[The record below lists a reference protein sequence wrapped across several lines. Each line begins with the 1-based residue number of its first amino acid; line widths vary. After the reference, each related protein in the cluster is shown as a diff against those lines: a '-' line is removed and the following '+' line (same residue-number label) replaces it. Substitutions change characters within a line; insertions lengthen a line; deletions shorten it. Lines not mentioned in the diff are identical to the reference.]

1 MKKSREEENLNNPNQ
16 LKQSEELKKSRKS
29 KKPKNQ
35 EMLYVAYTFLGIF
48 LCLIGYFV
56 YFQMVVSSNVITSP
70 YNKRQDT
77 FADRVVRG
85 ELLADDGTVIAMTK
99 VSADGTEKR
108 VYPQGDL
115 FAHASGYASHG
126 KSGLELLAN
135 YQLLTSHAYFLERFV
150 NEVQEEKNIGDHVI
164 TTLNYE
170 LQKAAYDALGS
181 HDGAVVVMEPST
193 GKILA
198 MVSKPDYDP
207 NEIATNWKS
216 ISESSESVLLNR
228 VTQGLYPPG
237 STFKIL
243 TLLEYL
249 REGNDLENWT
259 YECNGSY
266 TYEGVTINCYHGKSH
281 GTVDLKTAFAKSCNG
296 AFASIG
302 LELDNEEFMET
313 CEGLLFN
320 SDIPV
325 SISSKQSSVKLTGD
339 DEAGTIMQTAIGQAT
354 TEVTPLHMAL
364 ITSAIANGGNLMKPY
379 MIDSVE
385 NYTGDQVKKY
395 MPSSYGKLMS
405 TEETEIL
412 SEYMAEAVYSGTASA
427 LQNSAYTVAGKTGTA
442 EYSSDKS
449 KSHAWFVGFSNVEN
463 PELVVCVVVEKS
475 GAGSEYAVPVAK
487 KIFDTY
493 YQNK

>member
-1 MKKSREEENLNNPNQ
+1 M
-16 LKQSEELKKSRKS
+16 
-29 KKPKNQ
+29 
-35 EMLYVAYTFLGIF
+35 AYAFLGIF

-56 YFQMVVSSNVITSP
+56 YFQAVESSNVITSP

-85 ELLADDGTVIAMTK
+85 ELLTNDGTVIATTE
-99 VSADGTEKR
+99 VAADGTETR
-108 VYPQGDL
+108 VYPHGDL
-115 FAHASGYASHG
+115 FAHAVGYASHG
-126 KSGLELLAN
+126 KSGMELLAN

-150 NEVQEEKNIGDHVI
+150 NEVQEEKNIGDNVI
-164 TTLNYE
+164 TTLDLE
-170 LQKAAYDALGS
+170 LQKAAYDALGGY
-181 HDGAVVVMEPST
+181 DGAVIAMEPST

-207 NEIATNWKS
+207 NAIARNWES
-216 ISESSESVLLNR
+216 ISGSSESVLLNR

-237 STFKIL
+237 SIFKIL
-243 TLLEYL
+243 TVLEYL
-249 REGNDLENWT
+249 REGNDLEDWT

-266 TYEGVTINCYHGKSH
+266 TYEDVTINCYHGKSH

-296 AFASIG
+296 AFASLG
-302 LELDNEEFMET
+302 LELDNEKFMET
-313 CEGLLFN
+313 CNELLFH
-320 SDIPV
+320 SELPIGMTA
-325 SISSKQSSVKLTGD
+325 KQSHVEL
-339 DEAGTIMQTAIGQAT
+339 EADSDTGTIMQTAIGQAT

-379 MIDSVE
+379 LIDSVE
-385 NYTGDQVKKY
+385 NYTEEQVKKY

-405 TEETEIL
+405 AQEAEIL
-412 SEYMAEAVYSGTASA
+412 TEYMTETVVSGTATS
-427 LQNSAYTVAGKTGTA
+427 LQSGSYTAAGKTGTA

-449 KSHAWFVGFSNVEN
+449 KAHAWFTGFSNVEN
-463 PELVVCVVVEKS
+463 PDLVVCVVVEKS

>member
-1 MKKSREEENLNNPNQ
+1 M
-16 LKQSEELKKSRKS
+16 

-56 YFQMVVSSNVITSP
+56 YFQVVVSSNVITSP

-85 ELLADDGTVIAMTK
+85 ELLTEDGIVIATTN
-99 VSADGTEKR
+99 VSSDGSETR
-108 VYPQGDL
+108 MYPQGDL
-115 FAHASGYASHG
+115 FAHAVGYASHG
-126 KSGLELLAN
+126 KSGIELLAN

-150 NEVQEEKNIGDHVI
+150 NEVQEEKNIGDNVV
-164 TTLNYE
+164 TTLNFE

-181 HDGAVVVMEPST
+181 YDGAVIAMEAST

-216 ISESSESVLLNR
+216 ISESTESVLLNR

-249 REGNDLENWT
+249 REGNDLENWV

-266 TYEGVTINCYHGKSH
+266 TYDGVTINCYHGKSH

-296 AFASIG
+296 AFASLG
-302 LELDNEEFMET
+302 LELDNKKFMET
-313 CEGLLFN
+313 SKELLFN
-320 SDIPV
+320 RELPI
-325 SISSKQSSVKLTGD
+325 SIVSKQSHIDLSADSEV
-339 DEAGTIMQTAIGQAT
+339 GTIMQTAIGQAT

-379 MIDSVE
+379 LIDSVE

-395 MPSSYGKLMS
+395 MPSSCGKLMT
-405 TEETEIL
+405 TEEAEIL
-412 SEYMAEAVYSGTASA
+412 SEYMTETVLSGTASA
-427 LQNSAYTVAGKTGTA
+427 LQSSVYTAAGKTGTA
-442 EYSSDKS
+442 EYSNDKS
-449 KSHAWFVGFSNVEN
+449 KSHAWFTGFSNVEN

>member
-1 MKKSREEENLNNPNQ
+1 MNSPNQSNQ
-16 LKQSEELKKSRKS
+16 LKESRKS

-56 YFQMVVSSNVITSP
+56 YFQVVVSSNVITSP

-85 ELLADDGTVIAMTK
+85 ELLTEDGIVIATTN
-99 VSADGTEKR
+99 VSSDGSETR

-115 FAHASGYASHG
+115 FAHAVGYASHG
-126 KSGLELLAN
+126 KSGIELLAN

-150 NEVQEEKNIGDHVI
+150 NEVQEEKNIGDNVV
-164 TTLNYE
+164 TTLNFE

-181 HDGAVVVMEPST
+181 YDGAVIAMEAST

-216 ISESSESVLLNR
+216 ISESTESVLLNR

-249 REGNDLENWT
+249 REGNDLENWV

-266 TYEGVTINCYHGKSH
+266 TYDGVTINCYHGKSH

-296 AFASIG
+296 AFASLG
-302 LELDNEEFMET
+302 LELDNKKFMET
-313 CEGLLFN
+313 SKELLFN
-320 SDIPV
+320 RELPI
-325 SISSKQSSVKLTGD
+325 SIVSKQSHIDLSADSEV
-339 DEAGTIMQTAIGQAT
+339 GTIMQTAIGQAT

-379 MIDSVE
+379 LIDSVE

-395 MPSSYGKLMS
+395 MPSSCGKLMT
-405 TEETEIL
+405 TEEAEIL
-412 SEYMAEAVYSGTASA
+412 SEYMTETVLSGTASA
-427 LQNSAYTVAGKTGTA
+427 LQSSVYTAAGKTGTA
-442 EYSSDKS
+442 EYSNDKS
-449 KSHAWFVGFSNVEN
+449 KSHAWFTGFSNVEN

>member
-1 MKKSREEENLNNPNQ
+1 MNSPNQSNQ
-16 LKQSEELKKSRKS
+16 LKESRKS

-56 YFQMVVSSNVITSP
+56 YFQVVVSSNVITSP

-85 ELLADDGTVIAMTK
+85 ELLTEDGIVIATTN
-99 VSADGTEKR
+99 VSSDGSETR

-115 FAHASGYASHG
+115 FAHAVGYASHG
-126 KSGLELLAN
+126 KSGIELLAN

-150 NEVQEEKNIGDHVI
+150 NEVQEEKNIGDNVV
-164 TTLNYE
+164 TTLNFE

-181 HDGAVVVMEPST
+181 YDGAVIAMEAST

-216 ISESSESVLLNR
+216 ISESTESVLLNR

-249 REGNDLENWT
+249 REGNDLENWV

-266 TYEGVTINCYHGKSH
+266 TYDGVTINCYHGKSH

-296 AFASIG
+296 AFASLG
-302 LELDNEEFMET
+302 LELDNKKFMET
-313 CEGLLFN
+313 SKELLFN
-320 SDIPV
+320 RELPI
-325 SISSKQSSVKLTGD
+325 SIVSKQSHIDLSADSEVGI
-339 DEAGTIMQTAIGQAT
+339 IMQTAIGQAT

-379 MIDSVE
+379 LIDSVE

-395 MPSSYGKLMS
+395 MPSSCGKLMT
-405 TEETEIL
+405 TEEAEIL
-412 SEYMAEAVYSGTASA
+412 SEYMTETVLSGTASA
-427 LQNSAYTVAGKTGTA
+427 LQSSVYTAAGKTGTA
-442 EYSSDKS
+442 EYSNDKS
-449 KSHAWFVGFSNVEN
+449 KSHAWFTGFSNVEN